1 MRPELLRRT
10 LSLALAAA
18 VLVSVPAVSTQAAGR
33 RRAVTPPTA
42 TGKLTAEVS
51 GTIIDDVTG
60 HPVVAAH
67 VVAGGRSTNTDAAGK
82 YTSDI
87 TSYHGVI
94 NVEVSRSGYATKTQ
108 VLTTGG
114 KQTLDVRVTPGAVA
128 HVRKA
133 DNSAYD
139 VDFDSIEFG
148 YPVAFSGYRAAE
160 FEDFCTAAGNAV
172 VVDRSEIRR
181 IVGPAVMVDNPHLLP
196 RRPDPAR
203 QRRAEDRRH
212 DRHVLRRRL
221 QRLPEHRPHRPR
233 PHHRPVRLHPV
244 RPDRRNRVPVKVG
257 LPPPVI
263 LSEVAG
269 GRERRIS
276 KCETRGMCRV
286 LRSLRFFAHT
296 RPPSSL

>member
-10 LSLALAAA
+10 LSLAVAAA
-18 VLVSVPAVSTQAAGR
+18 VLATVPAISTQAAGR

-42 TGKLTAEVS
+42 SGKLIAEVS

-67 VVAGGRSTNTDAAGK
+67 VIAGGRSTNTDTAGK
-82 YTSDI
+82 YTIKNI

-128 HVRKA
+128 HVRKV
-133 DNSAYD
+133 DNSTYD

-148 YPVAFSGYRAAE
+148 YPVAFSGYRSAE
-160 FEDFCTAAGNAV
+160 FEDFCTAAGAPV

-181 IVGPAVMVDNPHLLP
+181 IAGPAVMVDNATCCPGAQTLRVSVELKTGVTTDMFFVDACNGFPNIDLIGRDHTTGQFVYTP
-196 RRPDPAR
+196 FA
-203 QRRAEDRRH
+203 QIAEITF
-212 DRHVLRRRL
+212 
-221 QRLPEHRPHRPR
+221 P
-233 PHHRPVRLHPV
+233 
-244 RPDRRNRVPVKVG
+244 
-257 LPPPVI
+257 
-263 LSEVAG
+263 
-269 GRERRIS
+269 
-276 KCETRGMCRV
+276 
-286 LRSLRFFAHT
+286 
-296 RPPSSL
+296 